1 MYGLLAAFLFL
12 GLSQAATV
20 FLSPPDSL
28 PSRLSLQ
35 QANLVLAAHLG
46 LEQFEVVNQPGR
58 LNHLFRERDFV
69 GQGERSAL
77 LLLVDEAYARGR

>member
-1 MYGLLAAFLFL
+1 MYGLLTTFLFF

-20 FLSPPDSL
+20 FLNPPDSL
-28 PSRLSLQ
+28 PSRLSPQ

-46 LEQFEVVNQPGR
+46 LEQFEVVDQQGR

-69 GQGERSAL
+69 GQGDQSSL
-77 LLLVDEAYARGR
+77 LLLVDEAHARGR